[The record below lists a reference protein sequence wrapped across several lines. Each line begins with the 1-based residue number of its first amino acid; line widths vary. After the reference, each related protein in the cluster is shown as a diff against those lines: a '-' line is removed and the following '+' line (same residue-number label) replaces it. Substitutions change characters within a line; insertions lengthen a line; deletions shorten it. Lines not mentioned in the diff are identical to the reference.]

1 MAWCSSSLSAFCIVP
16 GQKGKPGLSVAP
28 EVEAFVLGGPEGVSS
43 KNQETQGGCPASF
56 SNSYFTGAS
65 FVLSFPTAL

>member
-1 MAWCSSSLSAFCIVP
+1 M
-16 GQKGKPGLSVAP
+16 AP

-43 KNQETQGGCPASF
+43 KNQETQGGCPMSF
-56 SNSYFTGAS
+56 SKSYFTGAS